1 LANFTK
7 NRTQKLIIEAFL
19 ELISEKNFSSI
30 SINDIC
36 ERSMIHRSTFY
47 RHFTDKYELFNLVVL
62 QINQTLI
69 EQIEQ
74 IEQNSE
80 LIIEALINFIDENRP
95 LFLSIMNSNESEE
108 LHHQIVKTAS
118 QIMMRDA
125 FLQDHHGYVMNDT
138 LSISIRSAV
147 YPEMKSAFIV
157 NGFLGIIKIWL
168 ARETPY
174 TKEELS
180 EVLHSFL

>member
-1 LANFTK
+1 MANFTK

-19 ELISEKNFSSI
+19 ELISEKNFSTI

-47 RHFTDKYELFNLVVL
+47 RHYTDKYELFNLVVL

-69 EQIEQ
+69 EQFE
-74 IEQNSE
+74 ENSE

-95 LFLSIMNSNESEE
+95 LFLSIMNSEE

-138 LSISIRSAV
+138 LSISIRTAV
-147 YPEMKSAFIV
+147 YPEMKSTFIV

-168 ARETPY
+168 AQETPY

-180 EVLHSFL
+180 KLLHSFL